1 MLVTGPSGAGKTSLL
16 RAVAGLWEQ
25 GDGEVRWGMSPE
37 AAAAAAALAADD
49 ANAPNAKDTGGLY
62 FVPQRPYLVLGTL
75 RQQLLYPTWVQTPA
89 EDETSAG
96 SNSSVDG
103 TNGDGVE
110 NAWRCG
116 VLGCPPKPSDAALEE
131 ALRKVNL
138 GYLLERSANGGGAGD
153 AGNPD
158 PDRAGSNPAGD
169 VGLDAAGD
177 WSSML
182 SLGEQQ
188 RLAFA
193 RVLLA

>member
-1 MLVTGPSGAGKTSLL
+1 
-16 RAVAGLWEQ
+16 
-25 GDGEVRWGMSPE
+25 MSPE

-131 ALRKVNL
+131 RFARLNL
-138 GYLLERSANGGGAGD
+138 GYLLGDPQTAAARATRETRTQTARVRTLPETSDSTPRETGRPCSRSAN
-153 AGNPD
+153 
-158 PDRAGSNPAGD
+158 
-169 VGLDAAGD
+169 
-177 WSSML
+177 SSAWR
-182 SLGEQQ
+182 S
-188 RLAFA
+188 
-193 RVLLA
+193 RVLLARPAVAMLGQ